1 MEMSPYVSMSNQ
13 AGVIGILMKLL
24 VCVASRM
31 IHFSLSSRS
40 HPYTVISPLTPL
52 EELEGFFKSRRIDFA
67 LGESI

>member
-1 MEMSPYVSMSNQ
+1 MSLCVSKTI
-13 AGVIGILMKLL
+13 GTKKVIGILMKFL

-52 EELEGFFKSRRIDFA
+52 EELEEFFRSRRIDFA
-67 LGESI
+67 LGELN